1 MGENY
6 VKIFPTMYTG
16 SLYGAG
22 MHIFAVWGW
31 ILAHKDENGL
41 VEINPKLV
49 ADELGG
55 TVEQVEEA
63 IGYLCASDPNS
74 RSPEQE
80 GRRLVKVSQFGY
92 AVVNHARYRD
102 RGGDRTE
109 YWRNYKRGKR
119 NKGVHMSTVDNVDN
133 CGMSTNSTHADADAD
148 ADIPPIVPQG
158 TADGFDDF
166 WRAYPKKVAR
176 AQAVK
181 VWKKLGPD
189 KDLAAKI
196 VAAVKVYAGTDQW
209 QRDSGR
215 YIPHAAT
222 FLNQRRWED
231 KTVLEIA
238 TEPTPDLPPVERG
251 PDGLTPRERVLRM
264 MEATT

>member
-1 MGENY
+1 M
-6 VKIFPTMYTG
+6 
-16 SLYGAG
+16 AG
-22 MHIFAVWGW
+22 DWIKMRTDLRDDPAV
-31 ILAHKDENGL
+31 ISIA
-41 VEINPKLV
+41 
-49 ADELGG
+49 AELGIDED
-55 TVEQVEEA
+55 TVV
-63 IGYLCASDPNS
+63 GKLH
-74 RSPEQE
+74 
-80 GRRLVKVSQFGY
+80 RLWSW
-92 AVVNHARYRD
+92 AD
-102 RGGDRTE
+102 RQ
-109 YWRNYKRGKR
+109 
-119 NKGVHMSTVDNVDN
+119 TVDGNALGVTETWIDRYLGVTGFALSLVNVGWLSLLEDGLEIPN
-133 CGMSTNSTHADADAD
+133 FDRHNGQSAKRRALTARRVARHKVTHKALPREEKRRE
-148 ADIPPIVPQG
+148 DINPPIVPQG